1 MRVYLKR
8 WHRKAKHSA
17 SKGGAHRMRRLS
29 SGADKVKQEDM
40 DKLAQQN
47 MEENQNQENQVSPI
61 HSDLE
66 NWAWLLRNMYYS
78 SFWMIVFFQFF

>member
-1 MRVYLKR
+1 MWLMKVYLKR

-40 DKLAQQN
+40 DKLAEQN
-47 MEENQNQENQVSPI
+47 MQENQNQDHRLPDVFTT
-61 HSDLE
+61 
-66 NWAWLLRNMYYS
+66 RNS
-78 SFWMIVFFQFF
+78 KEVICKP